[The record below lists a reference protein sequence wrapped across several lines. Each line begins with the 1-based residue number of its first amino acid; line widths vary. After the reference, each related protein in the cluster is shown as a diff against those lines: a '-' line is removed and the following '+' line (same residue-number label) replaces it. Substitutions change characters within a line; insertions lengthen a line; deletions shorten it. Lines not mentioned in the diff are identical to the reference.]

1 MKRAMFS
8 VLLIL
13 VCSCSENQG
22 NLMEE
27 GTQDSLITVVDGL
40 GRSLQ
45 IPWNPDHVIC
55 SGPGCLRLLVYLQ
68 AQDRV
73 VAVDDMEG
81 RRDQFDARPYFLA
94 NPSLG
99 DLPVFG
105 EFRGHDNPELILA
118 LDPQPQVIFKTYPE
132 MGMDPVELQDKTGI
146 PVVVL
151 SYGDLANNRDQLNSS
166 LRTMG
171 AILNKEERAEEVLS
185 FFDSTIED
193 LHSRSECVQETSPPS
208 CYIGGIAYRGPHG
221 FQSTEPVYLPFRLIG
236 MSNIA
241 LNYCPGP
248 EEHADVA
255 KEQIVAWDPDFIF
268 LDISTLQ
275 CDPQTSALYQL
286 QTDPAYSS
294 LSGDVY
300 GMLPYNWYTENFGS
314 TLANA
319 YFAGSV
325 LLPDGFMDVDPGE
338 MADSIY
344 SFLVGQPVFESLNQ
358 GFSHLAF
365 TKILPDGA
373 YAP

>member
-1 MKRAMFS
+1 LRRTIVFVFLAFICACFETS
-8 VLLIL
+8 GNNAE
-13 VCSCSENQG
+13 ENHP
-22 NLMEE
+22 
-27 GTQDSLITVVDGL
+27 DSLITVIDGL
-40 GRSLQ
+40 GRSMQ
-45 IPWNPDHVIC
+45 VPWNPDHVIC

-94 NPSLG
+94 NPWLG

-118 LDPQPQVIFKTYPE
+118 LNPQPQVIFKTYPE
-132 MGMDPVELQDKTGI
+132 MGMDPQELQEKTGI

-151 SYGDLANNRDQLNSS
+151 SYGDLGSNRDQLNSS
-166 LRTMG
+166 LRIMG
-171 AILNKEERAEEVLS
+171 TVLNREERAEEVLS
-185 FFDSTIED
+185 FFDSTIQD
-193 LHSRSECVQETSPPS
+193 LHSRSELAGLDSLPS

-221 FQSTEPVYLPFRLIG
+221 FQSTEPGYLPFKLIG

-241 LNYCPGP
+241 LDYCTGP

-255 KEQIVAWDPDFIF
+255 KEQIVAWNPDFIF

-286 QTDPAYSS
+286 QNDPAYSF

-325 LLPDGFMDVDPGE
+325 LIPDGFTDVDPKL

-344 SFLVGQPVFESLNQ
+344 TFLVGQPVFESLNQ

-365 TKILPDGA
+365 ARILPDDNH
-373 YAP
+373 AP

>member
-1 MKRAMFS
+1 MRRAILS
-8 VLLIL
+8 VSL
-13 VCSCSENQG
+13 VFVCACSENQG
-22 NLMEE
+22 NLLEE
-27 GTQDSLITVVDGL
+27 KAQDSLITVVDGL
-40 GRSLQ
+40 GRSLTV
-45 IPWNPDHVIC
+45 PWSPDYVIC

-118 LDPQPQVIFKTYPE
+118 LDPQPRVIFKTYPE
-132 MGMDPVELQDKTGI
+132 MGMDPVELQEKTGI

-151 SYGDLANNRDQLNSS
+151 NYGDMGDNREDLNQS
-166 LRTMG
+166 LRVMG
-171 AILNKEERAEEVLS
+171 MVMNKEERAEDVLS
-185 FFDSTIED
+185 FFDATIDD
-193 LHSRSECVQETSPPS
+193 LRGRSENVQDIGLPS

-221 FQSTEPVYLPFRLIG
+221 FQSTEPGYLPFRLIG

-241 LNYCPGP
+241 LDHCPGP

-255 KEQIVAWDPDFIF
+255 KEQIVAWDPDYIF
-268 LDISTLQ
+268 LDVSTLQ

-286 QTDPAYSS
+286 QNDPAYSS
-294 LSGDVY
+294 LSGEVY

-325 LLPDGFMDVDPGE
+325 LLPGGFMDVDPRE

-344 SFLVGQPVFESLNQ
+344 SFLVGEPVFENLNSS
-358 GFSHLAF
+358 FSDLAF
-365 TKILPDGA
+365 AKLLLEGSH
-373 YAP
+373 AP